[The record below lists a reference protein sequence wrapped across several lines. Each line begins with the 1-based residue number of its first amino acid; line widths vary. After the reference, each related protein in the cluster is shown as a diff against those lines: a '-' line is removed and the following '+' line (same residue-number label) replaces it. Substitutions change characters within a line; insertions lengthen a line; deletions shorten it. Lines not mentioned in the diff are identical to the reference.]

1 MRKIWTFLFFE
12 KKKKKKTIN
21 SKISAFIVDVV
32 ETLLSEMTFC
42 AYARTVYRKG
52 KVSASADSAARQI
65 RVRAR
70 EYYPRDVTRNSRVLR
85 GGSVLLS
92 SSAYS
97 FSKSL
102 PVHHPLLPARH
113 AATSPLR
120 SNLHV
125 HGIFPT
131 SGVLKST

>member
-12 KKKKKKTIN
+12 KKKKTIN

-113 AATSPLR
+113 AATSPPR

-131 SGVLKST
+131 SGVLNST